1 MIGNWSVVISFS
13 LLTPGLSQLQI
24 FTLLYLPMFRSLPLA
39 KVLLYVLLTTY
50 AVITLIPFLWALS
63 ASFKPLSEIVSGTPN
78 FLPQNF
84 TLDNYR
90 QIFLQEPL
98 FVRWLFNSV
107 VIAVS
112 VTLLNLLFNSMAG
125 YALARL
131 SFVGKNFWF
140 FLILAV
146 LAVPAQITLIPTFLI
161 LKAIGWLNSY
171 QGMIVPSMVNATFI
185 FMMRQFFINFPQ
197 ELEEAAQLDG
207 LNTIGIFRYIIL
219 PLAKPALA
227 AQAIFVFMGSW
238 NNFLLPVVILFEPEM
253 FTLPLGLNTFKGQY
267 ISYWNYIMAASMVF
281 TLPALSIYAFFNRY
295 FIQSATFTGGKG

>member
-1 MIGNWSVVISFS
+1 MKRLSLNW
-13 LLTPGLSQLQI
+13 
-24 FTLLYLPMFRSLPLA
+24 
-39 KVLLYVLLTTY
+39 KVLLYVVLALY

-63 ASFKPLSEIVSGTPN
+63 ASFKPLSEIVSSEPN
-78 FLPQNF
+78 FLPKSF
-84 TLDNYR
+84 TLNNFK
-90 QIFLQEPL
+90 QIFIQQPL
-98 FVRWLFNSV
+98 FFRWLFNSV
-107 VIAVS
+107 FIAIS
-112 VTLLNLLFNSMAG
+112 VTILNLLFNSMAG

-131 SFVGKNFWF
+131 SFSGKRFWF

-161 LKAIGWLNSY
+161 LKIFGWLNSY

-185 FMMRQFFINFPQ
+185 FMMRQFFINFPR

-207 LNTIGIFRYIIL
+207 LTTFGIFRHIVL

-238 NNFLLPVVILFEPEM
+238 NNFLLPLVILFDPEM

-281 TLPALSIYAFFNRY
+281 TLPVLAIYIFFNRY
-295 FIQSATFTGGKG
+295 FIQGVTFTGGKG

>member
-1 MIGNWSVVISFS
+1 MMTRLFS
-13 LLTPGLSQLQI
+13 SWK
-24 FTLLYLPMFRSLPLA
+24 TLLYI
-39 KVLLYVLLTTY
+39 LLTFY

-63 ASFKPLSEIVSGTPN
+63 ASFKPLSEIVSGEPN
-78 FLPQNF
+78 FFPKSF
-84 TLDNYR
+84 TLDNYK
-90 QIFLQEPL
+90 QIFFQEPL
-98 FVRWLFNSV
+98 FLRWLFNSV
-107 VIAVS
+107 FIAIT

-131 SFVGKNFWF
+131 QFRGKRFWF

-161 LKAIGWLNSY
+161 LKALGWLNSY

-185 FMMRQFFINFPQ
+185 FMMRQFFVNFPK

-207 LNTIGIFRYIIL
+207 LNTWGIFRHIVL

-227 AQAIFVFMGSW
+227 AQAVFVFMGSW
-238 NNFLLPVVILFEPEM
+238 NNFLLPIVILFDPEM
-253 FTLPLGLNTFKGQY
+253 FTLPLGLNSFKGQF

-281 TLPALSIYAFFNRY
+281 TLPALAIYAFFNRY
-295 FIQSATFTGGKG
+295 FIESVTFTGGKG

>member
-1 MIGNWSVVISFS
+1 MTKIS
-13 LLTPGLSQLQI
+13 GLSWL
-24 FTLLYLPMFRSLPLA
+24 
-39 KVLLYVLLTTY
+39 KVLLYVLLTLY
-50 AVITLIPFLWALS
+50 AIVTLIPFLWALS
-63 ASFKPLSEIVSGTPN
+63 ASFKPLTEIVSAQPN
-78 FLPQNF
+78 FLPKNF
-84 TLDNYR
+84 TFDNYR

-98 FVRWLFNSV
+98 FWRWLFNSIA
-107 VIAVS
+107 IAVS
-112 VTLLNLLFNSMAG
+112 VTLLNLLLNSMAG

-131 SFVGKNFWF
+131 RFVGKRFWF

-185 FMMRQFFINFPQ
+185 FMMRQFFVNFPK

-207 LNTIGIFRYIIL
+207 LNTFGIFRHIVL

-227 AQAIFVFMGSW
+227 AQAVFVFMGSW
-238 NNFLLPVVILFEPEM
+238 NNFLLPIVILFDPEM

-281 TLPALSIYAFFNRY
+281 TLPALGIYAFFNRY
-295 FIQSATFTGGKG
+295 FIQSVTFTGGKG

>member
-1 MIGNWSVVISFS
+1 MTNTS
-13 LLTPGLSQLQI
+13 GLSCLK
-24 FTLLYLPMFRSLPLA
+24 A
-39 KVLLYVLLTTY
+39 LLYVLLTLY
-50 AVITLIPFLWALS
+50 AIITLIPFLWALS
-63 ASFKPLSEIVSGTPN
+63 ASFKPLSEIVSGEPN
-78 FLPQNF
+78 FLPKNF
-84 TLDNYR
+84 TLDNYK
-90 QIFLQEPL
+90 QIFLEEPL
-98 FVRWLFNSV
+98 FWRWLFNSV
-107 VIAVS
+107 AIALS
-112 VTLLNLLFNSMAG
+112 VTLLNLLLNSMAG

-131 SFVGKNFWF
+131 HFVGKRFWF

-185 FMMRQFFINFPQ
+185 FMMRQFFVNFPK

-207 LNTIGIFRYIIL
+207 LNTFGIFRHIVL

-227 AQAIFVFMGSW
+227 AQAVFVFMGSW
-238 NNFLLPVVILFEPEM
+238 NNFLLPLVILFDPEM

-281 TLPALSIYAFFNRY
+281 TLPALGIYAFFNRY
-295 FIQSATFTGGKG
+295 FIQSVTFTGGKG